1 MKIQVLIENT
11 ALETGAQKALWHEH
25 GLSLL
30 IEAGGH
36 RILFDT
42 GKSGRFVRMSRTNFR
57 LLRADAARML
67 EHEKD

>member
-42 GKSGRFVRMSRTNFR
+42 GKSGRFPI
-57 LLRADAARML
+57 
-67 EHEKD
+67 

>member
-42 GKSGRFVRMSRTNFR
+42 GKSGRFAETGC
-57 LLRADAARML
+57 LLFVCGFVFSKKIDNL
-67 EHEKD
+67 CKS